1 MKKLV
6 FLTVLFLM
14 FFVVTTAHAL
24 TCAQK
29 IEAKVASGKI
39 ITMDQC
45 MKIGAKICG
54 QTSEAE
60 LFGICQSFEL
70 MHEQSWSDVVVDRV
84 AIEQRVLK
92 QIRERAEK
100 TKVRNNRTYY

>member
-6 FLTVLFLM
+6 FLTALFLM

-24 TCAQK
+24 TCEEKLTQANNK
-29 IEAKVASGKI
+29 GKFDNLSDCVSLGEKACRSTPKEGI
-39 ITMDQC
+39 LI
-45 MKIGAKICG
+45 
-54 QTSEAE
+54 
-60 LFGICQSFEL
+60 ICQSFGL
-70 MHEQSWSDVVVDRV
+70 THEQSWSDVVVDRV